1 MIIFFPGN
9 LNKALATSPRDLED
23 HSGVFWHE
31 LMNVWSSYLAM
42 VMQDIQDMLHR
53 CQICIEI
60 RGGYVIDVRCIKG
73 PTAKIIIQ
81 IITKANFGTLAKL
94 KSSFPKP
101 DKSTF
106 EEN

>member
-1 MIIFFPGN
+1 
-9 LNKALATSPRDLED
+9 
-23 HSGVFWHE
+23 
-31 LMNVWSSYLAM
+31 M

-60 RGGYVIDVRCIKG
+60 RGGYVIDVGASKDYG
-73 PTAKIIIQ
+73 KNNHTNHYQSK
-81 IITKANFGTLAKL
+81 FWYLAKL